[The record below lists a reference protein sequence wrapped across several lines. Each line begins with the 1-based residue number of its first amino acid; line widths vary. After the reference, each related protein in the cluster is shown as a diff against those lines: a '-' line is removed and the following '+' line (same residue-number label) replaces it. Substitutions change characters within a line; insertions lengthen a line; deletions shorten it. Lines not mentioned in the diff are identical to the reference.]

1 MKTKIKTVDELINDI
16 EDCPIPIS
24 VIPNNTGIN
33 LVAVQEIEWSRNE
46 FGQLLNLTIRFI
58 EGTSQ
63 E

>member
-24 VIPNNTGIN
+24 VIPNNMGIN